1 MEPVSFIPKTITT
14 SFGDGIRRELL
25 LDTAKKHDKEMAM
38 FMSFSYQNADNEI
51 YHAVLKALPEIK
63 GYKKIKKRTEL
74 AFDIVQNLKKVG
86 LNIPKSERKIVYK
99 EVDK

>member
-1 MEPVSFIPKTITT
+1 MEPVYFIPKKITMTI
-14 SFGDGIRRELL
+14 GEVVRHQLM
-25 LDTAKKHDKEMAM
+25 LDTANKHGKENAIFMA
-38 FMSFSYQNADNEI
+38 FHYNNKEHEI
-51 YHAVLKALPEIK
+51 YHAVLNALPEIK
-63 GYKKIKKRTEL
+63 GYKKNKKRTEL